1 MEDYINLLLVVNNY
15 KHINNL
21 KEVLIGNGNNIWS
34 CNSLEEAEEFVTV
47 KETGIIIIDIDQ
59 FHIKD
64 STFIQN
70 IRSKSK
76 VKNNYIIALTS
87 NTSQGIQMV
96 KGMHD
101 GVIDYITLPLNSN
114 LVKAKIDVY
123 KTLFFKDQKINSLLK
138 NIFPENVLNA
148 LNKKGKFSPTRIEN
162 GIVLFTDFVHFSQ
175 KAKRIKP
182 MKLLKKLEFY
192 FNQFDEIIERYNLE
206 KIKTIGDSYMVIG
219 GVTEQNNSPAIRACL
234 AALEMRDLMINEK
247 NQSEALNS
255 EYWEIRI
262 GIHSGPLVA
271 GIIGTKKISFDVWGD
286 TVNIASSAEHNSES
300 NQITITSSIREQI
313 GNYFVTN
320 ERGEIEI
327 KKRGGKISMYFLE
340 KLKKKYSLYDEGKI
354 PNQEIR
360 VLCDLTNIDFN
371 HMRRDILS
379 RLQSLL
385 PEELIYHDIS
395 HTLNV
400 EKAALIY
407 AKLEGV
413 SDEDTHLLQTAVLFH
428 DAGFIVSNYDNE
440 KFGVQLA
447 KKTLPKYGYTDNQ
460 IQIISSIIET
470 TKFNAKE
477 PQTIL
482 EKIMKDADHDYLG
495 REDYFKVA
503 QKLRDELENYG
514 KKMNEIEWI
523 EFQIDYL
530 EKKHKF
536 YTQTAQNIRKQ
547 SKQNRI
553 NDLKTQLKALK
564 NI

>member
-1 MEDYINLLLVVNNY
+1 MEDYINLLLVVNNH

-34 CNSLEEAEEFVTV
+34 CKSLEEAEEFVTV

-300 NQITITSSIREQI
+300 NQITITSAVREQI